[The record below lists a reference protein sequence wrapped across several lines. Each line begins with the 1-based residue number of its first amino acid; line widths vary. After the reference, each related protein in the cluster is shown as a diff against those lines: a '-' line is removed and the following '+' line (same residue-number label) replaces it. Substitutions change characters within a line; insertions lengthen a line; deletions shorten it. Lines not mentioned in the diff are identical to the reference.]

1 MTNVQRAICMVADG
15 EPLGAL
21 WDDELVR
28 VAFGRARPP
37 EVAPRELLVLAGIRC
52 GKSMIAAA
60 KSAKGALTCDVSGL
74 SAGDQPLVPML
85 ATERKTAQQLYAHTM
100 ALFRQPLLAGRL
112 AEETADGLWCKH
124 DSGKLVEISIAALSR
139 AGSTLVSR
147 WLAGCTF
154 DEAPRMIGADEGVR
168 NLSDAK
174 DAIDGRVLPGGQ
186 VLEIGS
192 PWAPYGPVYDTVR
205 TRFGKPDEDLV
216 VVRAPG
222 PVLNPYYW
230 TPERVAWFR
239 QHKPIA
245 YRINVLGEFTDP
257 PEAMIPS
264 ESIIRAIPIGV
275 TMKPREKG
283 VEYVATMDPATRGN
297 AWTLTVL
304 GCTGENE
311 AGHPKLELAR
321 AAQWQG
327 RPDEPLRPREVLEQI
342 KAICDE
348 YGIESVISDQAS
360 IDAYSDIGD
369 MVGIGVSGIFVGA
382 EERWEM
388 VELVRLALV
397 EGRLLL
403 LDEQP
408 QLRSDLLR
416 VEKRATTKGLTIRYP
431 STGDG
436 RHCDFVPALG
446 LAMLYPP
453 SPPALVA
460 KRESRQSR
468 SAVAPERHQRPRE
481 YETGSLVRQLMGQQ

>member
-1 MTNVQRAICMVADG
+1 MTNVQRAICCVADG
-15 EPLGAL
+15 EPLGDL

-28 VAFGRARPP
+28 VAFGRSRPP

-60 KSAKGALTCDVSGL
+60 KSARGALTCDVSAL

-100 ALFRQPLLAGRL
+100 ALFRQKALIGRL
-112 AEETADGLWCKH
+112 VEETADGLWVRH
-124 DSGKLVEISIAALSR
+124 DSGVQIEISVAALSR

-168 NLSDAK
+168 NLNDAK
-174 DAIDGRVLPGGQ
+174 DAIEGRVLPGGQ

-192 PWAPYGPVYDTVR
+192 PWAPFGPVYDMVR
-205 TRFGKPDEDLV
+205 TRFGKPAEDLV

-222 PVLNPYYW
+222 PVLNPAYW
-230 TPERVAWFR
+230 TPERVEWFR
-239 QHKPIA
+239 IHKPVA

-264 ESIIRAIPIGV
+264 EAIIKAIPYGV
-275 TMKPREKG
+275 TMRQREKG
-283 VEYVATMDPATRGN
+283 IEYVATMDPATRGN

-304 GCTGENE
+304 GCTGLNE
-311 AGHPKLELAR
+311 AGHPRLELAR

-327 RPDEPLRPREVLEQI
+327 RPDAPLKPREVLEEV
-342 KAICDE
+342 KNICAE
-348 YGIESVISDQAS
+348 YGVDSVISDQAS
-360 IDAYSDIGD
+360 IDAYADIGD
-369 MVGIGVSGIFVGA
+369 LVGIGVSGIFVGA

-388 VELVRLALV
+388 VELVRLALI
-397 EGRLLL
+397 EERLSL

-416 VEKRATTKGLTIRYP
+416 VEKRATTKGYTVRYP

-446 LAMLYPP
+446 LALLYPP
-453 SPPALVA
+453 AAPSVLQ
-460 KRESRQSR
+460 KREERSRY
-468 SAVAPERHQRPRE
+468 ADPEKPQRPRQ
-481 YETGSLVRQLMGQQ
+481 YETGSLVRQLIG